1 MNIKKYR
8 KQANLSQEEVA
19 CKLGIT
25 QQAYSYKERGDRKFT
40 IDEAFKLEE
49 VLGVSIY
56 ELFEDLKKL

>member
-8 KQANLSQEEVA
+8 KQANLSQVEVA
-19 CKLGIT
+19 CKLGMT
-25 QQAYSYKERGDRKFT
+25 QQAYSYKEMGDRKFT